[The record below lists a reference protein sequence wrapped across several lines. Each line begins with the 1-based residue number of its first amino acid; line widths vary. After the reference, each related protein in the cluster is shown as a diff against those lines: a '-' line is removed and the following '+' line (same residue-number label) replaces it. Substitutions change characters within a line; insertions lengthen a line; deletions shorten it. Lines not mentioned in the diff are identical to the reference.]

1 MTQEAGKERGKTNE
15 IQPVFS
21 YQLIH
26 LPISLHNLLKK
37 KNKQNKTTKIYSMI
51 ISSYFSVSLSVGESL
66 GDTGDFMLVLFTVTF
81 CMRPGLVCMR

>member
-1 MTQEAGKERGKTNE
+1 MKSSQ
-15 IQPVFS
+15 FS
-21 YQLIH
+21 LISSFICQS
-26 LPISLHNLLKK
+26 PCTICLKK
-37 KNKQNKTTKIYSMI
+37 KKTTTTKIYSMI

>member
-1 MTQEAGKERGKTNE
+1 MKSSQ
-15 IQPVFS
+15 FS
-21 YQLIH
+21 LISSFICQS
-26 LPISLHNLLKK
+26 PCTICLKK

>member
-1 MTQEAGKERGKTNE
+1 MKSSQ
-15 IQPVFS
+15 FS
-21 YQLIH
+21 LISSFICQS
-26 LPISLHNLLKK
+26 PCTICLKK
-37 KNKQNKTTKIYSMI
+37 NKTTKIYSTI

>member
-1 MTQEAGKERGKTNE
+1 MKSSQ
-15 IQPVFS
+15 FS
-21 YQLIH
+21 LISSFICQS
-26 LPISLHNLLKK
+26 PCTICLKK
-37 KNKQNKTTKIYSMI
+37 QKQNKTTKIYSMI

>member
-1 MTQEAGKERGKTNE
+1 MKSSQ
-15 IQPVFS
+15 FS
-21 YQLIH
+21 LISSFICQSPCTIC
-26 LPISLHNLLKK
+26 LK
-37 KNKQNKTTKIYSMI
+37 KNKQNKTAKIYSMI

>member
-1 MTQEAGKERGKTNE
+1 MKSSQ
-15 IQPVFS
+15 FS
-21 YQLIH
+21 LISSFICQS
-26 LPISLHNLLKK
+26 PCTICLKK
-37 KNKQNKTTKIYSMI
+37 TNKTTKIYSMI

>member
-1 MTQEAGKERGKTNE
+1 MKSSQ
-15 IQPVFS
+15 FS
-21 YQLIH
+21 LISSFICQS
-26 LPISLHNLLKK
+26 PCTICLKK
-37 KNKQNKTTKIYSMI
+37 KKKTTTKIYSMI

>member
-1 MTQEAGKERGKTNE
+1 MKSSQ
-15 IQPVFS
+15 FS
-21 YQLIH
+21 LISSFICQS
-26 LPISLHNLLKK
+26 PCTICLKK
-37 KNKQNKTTKIYSMI
+37 KKKTTTTKIYSMI